1 MLDISVIMPYFHRPE
16 QLKNT
21 LDSYWHFYHKEAE
34 DIEIILIDDG
44 SPTEEARKIL
54 LRSGF
59 PHASYVRLDREKRGN
74 PTVPF
79 NMGVEMAKSPL
90 LLLTNPENMHLG
102 NVIDDAVENA
112 KPNTYRCYAC
122 RTVRQAKFSDV
133 MRDPMTFTLFAETPR
148 GFYQHSRH
156 SNRMIY
162 FCALLTKETFL
173 KVGGIDEQYSDGYA
187 WEDSDFVL
195 RMREANINFEAVD
208 SPEVAHQE
216 HARFPDSDGWA
227 RNHKI
232 FKERWGRESGLV
244 FAPDS
249 KEVLR

>member
-1 MLDISVIMPYFHRPE
+1 MKISVIMPYYHRPD

-21 LDSYWHFYHKEAE
+21 LESYWHWYHKSAE

-44 SPTEEARKIL
+44 SPTEAARKIL
-54 LRSGF
+54 LESGF
-59 PHASYVRLDREKRGN
+59 PHARYVRLNRERPGN

-79 NMGVEMAKSPL
+79 NIGVEMAKSPL

-102 NVIDDAVENA
+102 NVIDDAVENT
-112 KPNTYRCYAC
+112 KPDTYRCYAC
-122 RTVRQAKFSDV
+122 RTIRQARFSDV
-133 MRDPMTFTLFAETPR
+133 MRDPITFTLFGEIPG

-162 FCALLTKETFL
+162 FCASLLKETYL

-195 RMREANINFEAVD
+195 RMHAANINFEAVD
-208 SPEVAHQE
+208 SPEVAHQS
-216 HARFPDSDGWA
+216 HPRFPNPEGWA

-232 FKERWGRESGLV
+232 FKERWNRIGGLV
-244 FAPDS
+244 FAPNS